1 MKNVMIFVANYRR
14 VFRAAAIIVL
24 MAICGGISAQT
35 VSISPKTGNV
45 ISNVSY
51 PDERHLDG
59 FGGIWVHNQLPL
71 TLITSDKSNLKV
83 NGLMDEHANNIKA
96 VADGFLL
103 VSGNGSIVNHMS
115 LSLPKGYR
123 FTSYKIIMKYDN
135 SVSELKPSVSST
147 LREMSSSFEGN
158 GFASAVVSANS
169 DKQVTLQRTSLTD
182 EDMGNILYFRQ
193 EHNGGDAVLKVVSF
207 VITFECTDKFGEIL
221 RPDASDLSSSAV
233 SCVSLPFQTQ
243 RVDLGEIE
251 KQTAASNY
259 TSYKYNYNFVKDLAA
274 DFLFY
279 DESGVVDGKA
289 VAGTVGNKSIVAL
302 GNADVRTFLGVK
314 NNTYWLETPTEALAQ
329 DKKTEIPVGYRIVGA
344 RVVFSNSVNIDI
356 KKGDK
361 IYITD
366 GNGNFM
372 NSSLKF
378 TDAKVAWVYNTN
390 GTVSTEDGKTYL
402 VHNKRWVLFEGYV
415 YSLSTTSK
423 SSDAD
428 VFETDGLNL
437 FYKDGSKR
445 YVISYNDDGNAV
457 YNIAQKYAEVFNAND
472 VTPANHSFKL
482 SVYDKTGENIFKTV
496 DVNKDN
502 PFGDIVLEKINNDA
516 IKLKVEG
523 LEGDN
528 LAYLCL
534 EVQLE
539 ALNPYIDKMDIT
551 CTDPTGNKTLK
562 NQYLADDFT
571 IGLDGKVDFAV
582 PAIFGDKNLKFAFD
596 GLHHKNADETYTG
609 IGTLGQYSRYH
620 FVKSDYYNLIGE
632 NLQGHRAEAA
642 DYDYTK
648 KIAVSKAGDK
658 QFICNNSDKFAAGTS
673 GNDKFYYTEYRYSND
688 AYSTQGGNW
697 IDVTANSGDDY
708 QKRYLIV
715 CDETR
720 YNIAPTTKP
729 RHAYYA
735 YYSTDLKLTTI
746 DYTPEITYTKVYDN
760 GVLPTG
766 PDANMYVGAKVS
778 LKDNSSN
785 VVSDGTG
792 YVYAKQIVDQINKD
806 ITNKK
811 EGAPVDAKH
820 ILYFDASKLNSVL
833 FSSTDESWGKLE
845 DLQQIL
851 GENAL
856 IYLPQGVTYGMK
868 NIATRSLAGDDFVA
882 SNDIEIQDQK
892 PFFAPY
898 KIRMNAANEVKYERL
913 VTNNN
918 DTKKWVSLVLPFTI
932 AVDKATGE
940 YKTMG
945 DNGEFTFYTMNS
957 TNAFS
962 NAQDVDELAYDVD
975 AHFSPYIDSEV
986 TQANYP
992 YLVGI
997 DRLEAGTTADKLL
1010 FIIRQKGATIEA
1022 SPTTLAGETS
1032 SGTVKGT
1039 ASTLQCYGTYSGA
1052 TIAKENGIF
1061 YFNRDKFI
1069 SSLVLDNR
1077 YTTVKVLPFRSYYVS
1092 KNPTKMRYMYIS
1104 TDENTESGTSDI
1116 NMMPNSI
1123 SDAGFAYS
1131 ASEGQLTLTALKNM
1145 NVAIRSING
1154 QTFST
1159 AKMANGETQSF
1170 TLPSGIYV
1178 VNGTKVV
1185 VR

>member
-1 MKNVMIFVANYRR
+1 MIFVANYRR
-14 VFRAAAIIVL
+14 VFRAAAIVVL
-24 MAICGGISAQT
+24 MTICGGISAQT

-45 ISNVSY
+45 VSNLSY
-51 PDERHLDG
+51 ENESSLNS
-59 FGGIWVHNQLPL
+59 FGGIWLHNQLPM
-71 TLITSDKSNLKV
+71 TLITSDEKTITDD
-83 NGLMDEHANNIKA
+83 GLMAVHANN
-96 VADGFLL
+96 
-103 VSGNGSIVNHMS
+103 VSAQGGYLIFASGSPSTTINHMS

-123 FTSYKIIMKYDN
+123 FTSYKLVMDYDTSSEN
-135 SVSELKPSVSST
+135 RAASVVKEMDSKFSSEKVKVT
-147 LREMSSSFEGN
+147 VGKN
-158 GFASAVVSANS
+158 QKN
-169 DKQVTLQRTSLTD
+169 VTLQRTSLND
-182 EDMGNILYFRQ
+182 VDMGNILYFRQ
-193 EHNGGDAVLKVVSF
+193 EHSEGMARVKVVSF

-243 RVDLGEIE
+243 RVDLGKIE
-251 KQTAASNY
+251 WATKGGYA
-259 TSYKYNYNFVKDLAA
+259 SYKYDYENVKDLAA

-289 VAGTVGNKSIVAL
+289 VAGTVGNKSIVAM

-329 DKKTEIPVGYRIVGA
+329 DNTTEIPVGYRIVGA

-402 VHNKRWVLFEGYV
+402 MHNSWSIFRDP
-415 YSLSTTSK
+415 SLATTSK
-423 SSDAD
+423 ASEAD
-428 VFETDGLNL
+428 KYETDGLNL
-437 FYKDGSKR
+437 FYKSGSKR

-472 VTPANHSFKL
+472 VTPADHSFKL

-496 DVNKDN
+496 EVSKDN
-502 PFGDIVLEKINNDA
+502 PFGDIVLEEINNDA

-551 CTDPTGNKTLK
+551 CTDPAGYKTLK

-571 IGLDGKVDFAV
+571 IGLDGKVNFAV
-582 PAIFGDKNLKFAFD
+582 PSNFGDKNLIFAFE
-596 GLHHKNADETYTG
+596 GLHHKNADETYEG

-620 FVKSDYYNLIGE
+620 FVQSDYYNQIGE
-632 NLQGHRAEAA
+632 KLQDHRSDAA

-648 KIAVSKAGDK
+648 KIAVSVAGNK
-658 QFICNNSDKFAAGTS
+658 QFVCNNSANFAAGTS
-673 GNDKFYYTEYRYSND
+673 GDDKFYYTEYRYSNAD
-688 AYSTQGGNW
+688 YAAKGGEW
-697 IDVTANSGDDY
+697 KEVTANSGDDY

-735 YYSTDLKLTTI
+735 YYSTDLKLATV

-778 LKDNSSN
+778 LKDKSGNS
-785 VVSDGTG
+785 VSDGTG
-792 YVYAKQIVDQINKD
+792 YVYAKQIVDQITKD
-806 ITNKK
+806 ITDKK
-811 EGAPVDAKH
+811 NGAPVDAKH

-845 DLQQIL
+845 DLRLIL

-882 SNDIEIQDQK
+882 NNDIEIQDQK

-932 AVDKATGE
+932 AVDSQTGE

-945 DNGEFTFYTMNS
+945 DKGEFTFYTMNS
-957 TNAFS
+957 ANAFS
-962 NAQDVDELAYDVD
+962 NTQDVDELAYDVD
-975 AHFSPYIDSEV
+975 AHFSPYKDKDV
-986 TQANYP
+986 TQANCP

-997 DRLEAGTTADKLL
+997 DRLETGTTADKLL

-1022 SPTTLAGETS
+1022 SPNTLAGETS
-1032 SGTVKGT
+1032 SGTVKGAT
-1039 ASTLQCYGTYSGA
+1039 SNLQCYGTYSGA
-1052 TIAKENGIF
+1052 AIAKENGIF

-1069 SSLVLDNR
+1069 SSLVLDSR

-1092 KNPTKMRYMYIS
+1092 QNPTKMRYMYIS
-1104 TDENTESGTSDI
+1104 TDENTESGTSNIDQ
-1116 NMMPNSI
+1116 MPNSI
-1123 SDAGFAYS
+1123 SDAGFAYTAS
-1131 ASEGQLTLTALKNM
+1131 AGQLTLTALKDM
-1145 NVAIRSING
+1145 KVTIRSVSG
-1154 QTFST
+1154 QTIS
-1159 AKMANGETQSF
+1159 AANMANGETQSF
-1170 TLPSGIYV
+1170 TLPGGIYV

>member
-1 MKNVMIFVANYRR
+1 MIFVANYRR

-24 MAICGGISAQT
+24 MTICGGISAQT

-45 ISNVSY
+45 VSNLSY
-51 PDERHLDG
+51 ESESSLNS
-59 FGGIWVHNQLPL
+59 FGGIWLHNQLPM
-71 TLITSDKSNLKV
+71 TLITSDEKTITDD
-83 NGLMDEHANNIKA
+83 GLMKVHANN
-96 VADGFLL
+96 
-103 VSGNGSIVNHMS
+103 VSAQGGQLIFASGSSSSTINHMS

-123 FTSYKIIMKYDN
+123 FTSYKLVMDYDTSSEN
-135 SVSELKPSVSST
+135 KAASVFKEMDSKFSSEKVKVT
-147 LREMSSSFEGN
+147 VGKN
-158 GFASAVVSANS
+158 QKN
-169 DKQVTLQRTSLTD
+169 VTLQRTSLND

-193 EHNGGDAVLKVVSF
+193 EHSEGMARVKVVSF

-251 KQTAASNY
+251 WATKGGYA
-259 TSYKYNYNFVKDLAA
+259 SYKYNYENVKDLAA

-279 DESGVVDGKA
+279 DESGVVNGKA

-496 DVNKDN
+496 EVNKDN

-516 IKLKVEG
+516 IKLQVEG

-596 GLHHKNADETYTG
+596 GLHHKNADETYTN

-620 FVKSDYYNLIGE
+620 FVKSEYYNIIGE
-632 NLQGHRAEAA
+632 NLQGHSSEAA

-658 QFICNNSDKFAAGTS
+658 QFVCNNSDKFAAGTS

-697 IDVTANSGDDY
+697 IDVTVNSGDDY

-792 YVYAKQIVDQINKD
+792 YVYAKQIVEQINKD

-811 EGAPVDAKH
+811 EGAPVDTKH

-833 FSSTDESWGKLE
+833 FSSTDESCGKLE

-975 AHFSPYIDSEV
+975 AHFSPYIGQEV

-997 DRLEAGTTADKLL
+997 DRLEAGTAADKLL

-1077 YTTVKVLPFRSYYVS
+1077 YSTVKVLPFRSYYVS

>member
-14 VFRAAAIIVL
+14 VFRAAAIVVL
-24 MAICGGISAQT
+24 MTICGGISAQT
-35 VSISPKTGNV
+35 VSISPNTGNV
-45 ISNVSY
+45 VSNLSY
-51 PDERHLDG
+51 ESESSLNS
-59 FGGIWVHNQLPL
+59 FGGIWLHNQLPM
-71 TLITSDKSNLKV
+71 TLITSDEKTITDD
-83 NGLMDEHANNIKA
+83 GLMKVHANN
-96 VADGFLL
+96 
-103 VSGNGSIVNHMS
+103 VSAQGGQLIFASGSPSTTINHMS

-123 FTSYKIIMKYDN
+123 FTSYKLVMDYDTSSEN
-135 SVSELKPSVSST
+135 KVASVIKEMDSKFSSEKVKVT
-147 LREMSSSFEGN
+147 VGKNRKN
-158 GFASAVVSANS
+158 
-169 DKQVTLQRTSLTD
+169 VTLQRTSLND

-193 EHNGGDAVLKVVSF
+193 EHSEGMARVKVVSF

-243 RVDLGEIE
+243 RVDLGKIE
-251 KQTAASNY
+251 WATKGGYA
-259 TSYKYNYNFVKDLAA
+259 SYKYDYEKVKDLAA
-274 DFLFY
+274 YFLFY
-279 DESGVVDGKA
+279 DESGIENGQAKAGKP
-289 VAGTVGNKSIVAL
+289 GNGNIKAL
-302 GNADVRTFLGVK
+302 KNTDSRTFLGVK
-314 NNTYWLETPTEALAQ
+314 NSTYWLETPTEALSQ
-329 DKKTEIPVGYRIVGA
+329 DDKEIPVGYRIVGA
-344 RVVFSNSVNIDI
+344 RVVYSNSVDPDI
-356 KKGDK
+356 EKGDD

-366 GNGNFM
+366 GNGRYM
-372 NSSLKF
+372 NANLKF
-378 TDAKVAWVYNTN
+378 TTTKVTWKYDSDGKVSTTN
-390 GTVSTEDGKTYL
+390 GSTTTYL
-402 VHNKRWVLFEGYV
+402 MH
-415 YSLSTTSK
+415 YSSFWGSSLTTTTKQNNAS
-423 SSDAD
+423 
-428 VFETDGLNL
+428 VFNTDGLNL
-437 FYKDGSKR
+437 Y
-445 YVISYNDDGNAV
+445 YNGNRGKYILSFDSNGNGV
-457 YNIAQKYAEVFNAND
+457 YNNAQQYAVVSNVNAQSDD
-472 VTPANHSFKL
+472 VSFKL
-482 SVYDKTGENIFKTV
+482 SVFDKTGVNIFKTV
-496 DVNKDN
+496 EVNKNN

-562 NQYLADDFT
+562 NQYLSDDFT
-571 IGLDGKVDFAV
+571 IGLNGKVDFAV
-582 PAIFGDKNLKFAFD
+582 PSNFGDNNLKFAFE
-596 GLHHKNADETYTG
+596 GLHHKNADETYEG
-609 IGTLGQYSRYH
+609 IGTQGQYSRYH
-620 FVKSDYYNLIGE
+620 FVKSDYYDLIGE
-632 NLQGHRAEAA
+632 NLQNHKSEAA

-648 KIAVSKAGDK
+648 KIAVSVAGDK
-658 QFICNNSDKFAAGTS
+658 QFVCNNSAKFAAGTS
-673 GNDKFYYTEYRYSND
+673 GNDKFYYTEYRYSNT
-688 AYSTQGGNW
+688 AYGEQGGTW
-697 IDVTANSGDDY
+697 SAVTANSGDDY

-735 YYSTDLKLTTI
+735 YYSTDLKLTTV

-766 PDANMYVGAKVS
+766 PDNNMFVGAKVS
-778 LKDNSSN
+778 LKDKSGNT
-785 VVSDGTG
+785 VSDGTG
-792 YVYAKQIVDQINKD
+792 YVYAKQIVDKINDD
-806 ITNKK
+806 INNKVT
-811 EGAPVDAKH
+811 GAPVDAKH

-833 FSSTDESWGKLE
+833 FSSTDESCGKLE

-882 SNDIEIQDQK
+882 NNDIEIQDQK

-898 KIRMNAANEVKYERL
+898 KIRMNAANEVKYERM

-932 AVDKATGE
+932 AVDKGTGE

-975 AHFSPYIDSEV
+975 AHFSPYTDNDV

-1010 FIIRQKGATIEA
+1010 FIIRQKGATIEV
-1022 SPTTLAGETS
+1022 SPNTLAGETS
-1032 SGTVKGT
+1032 SGTVKGAT
-1039 ASTLQCYGTYSGA
+1039 SNLQCYGTYSGA
-1052 TIAKENGIF
+1052 AIAKTDGIF

-1092 KNPTKMRYMYIS
+1092 QNPTKMRYMYIS
-1104 TDENTESGTSDI
+1104 TDENTESGTSNIDL
-1116 NMMPNSI
+1116 MPNSI
-1123 SDAGFAYS
+1123 SDAGFACS
-1131 ASEGQLTLTALKNM
+1131 AYAGQLILTALKDM
-1145 NVAIRSING
+1145 NVTIRSISG
-1154 QTFST
+1154 QTIS
-1159 AKMANGETQSF
+1159 AANMANGETQSF
-1170 TLPSGIYV
+1170 TLPGGIYV